1 MASISLTNEQKDK
14 IDEIKAKYNPIIKQ
28 LEMKK
33 DGLKKENT
41 STEEIDK
48 RIAEL
53 KALKKEEIEPINASR
68 YGRLKGEID
77 RKMGQGAFEK
87 LKSSFDKQYSEVLK
101 SKNDFKAYR
110 EFYYSYELS
119 VLDKW
124 IAEHPEQLVNNDE
137 QSKSHDGSKVEL
149 IMEYQGQEIE
159 NLDKII
165 ESLQNKVQSIESD
178 NRGKTEGKSG
188 LDDCMQDSAVR
199 ISAEQEATKTVKAAV
214 LGKEKE
220 FDENE
225 QQKKEKNMV
234 NKRYGI
240 AIAETLHYLKGVT
253 QDDINKIPNKFMSFL
268 KENASEDYRCEF
280 DYTKPLNELN
290 LKNETRG
297 LIAMICLNYWCE
309 TEEQKNNFIEHLN
322 ENEKQYQEELRKKYN
337 IDNIFKIKEPINKEK
352 TTTENIDINK
362 LPIKVGQENIFKRVL
377 KSILRFLHINQKDA
391 GK

>member
-87 LKSSFDKQYSEVLK
+87 IKSSFDKQYSEVLK

-225 QQKKEKNMV
+225 QQK
-234 NKRYGI
+234 
-240 AIAETLHYLKGVT
+240 
-253 QDDINKIPNKFMSFL
+253 
-268 KENASEDYRCEF
+268 
-280 DYTKPLNELN
+280 
-290 LKNETRG
+290 
-297 LIAMICLNYWCE
+297 
-309 TEEQKNNFIEHLN
+309 
-322 ENEKQYQEELRKKYN
+322 
-337 IDNIFKIKEPINKEK
+337 
-352 TTTENIDINK
+352 
-362 LPIKVGQENIFKRVL
+362 
-377 KSILRFLHINQKDA
+377 
-391 GK
+391 